1 MLVSEITRHL
11 KQRRDCSKPKP
22 KKQSN
27 QRKFS
32 QHLDIWLNRFDTVYN
47 AMKIIGF
54 TLLMNRIK
62 RKGYQ
67 CVGITCVILG
77 AIGATVPLLPT
88 VPFLLLA
95 LYCFGVSSPRF
106 QQWLLQHQR
115 LGPLAR
121 RLHHK
126 QGFTRAEKW
135 QSLTVIWLSM
145 GCVWYFMAQNTHWQ
159 YAIAALLLFETWFI
173 LRLKTYIVPNHPTKK
188 AP

>member
-1 MLVSEITRHL
+1 
-11 KQRRDCSKPKP
+11 
-22 KKQSN
+22 
-27 QRKFS
+27 
-32 QHLDIWLNRFDTVYN
+32 
-47 AMKIIGF
+47 
-54 TLLMNRIK
+54 MNRIK

-106 QQWLLQHQR
+106 QQWLLQHPR

-135 QSLTVIWLSM
+135 QSLTAIWLSM
-145 GCVWYFMAQNTHWQ
+145 GSGGISWHRIPTGNM
-159 YAIAALLLFETWFI
+159 
-173 LRLKTYIVPNHPTKK
+173 RLQHCCCLKLGLSC
-188 AP
+188 A

>member
-1 MLVSEITRHL
+1 M
-11 KQRRDCSKPKP
+11 
-22 KKQSN
+22 KKQSK

-32 QHLDIWLNRFDTVYN
+32 PGLDISFNHLN
-47 AMKIIGF
+47 
-54 TLLMNRIK
+54 TLYTARKRAGRSRRMNRIK

-95 LYCFGVSSPRF
+95 LYCFGVSSPPF
-106 QQWLLQHQR
+106 QQWLLQHKT
-115 LGPLAR
+115 LGPLAT
-121 RLHHK
+121 RLYRK

-135 QSLTVIWLSM
+135 QSLLVIWLSM
-145 GCVWYFMAQNTHWQ
+145 GGVWYFMAQSTHWQ

-173 LRLKTYIVPNHPTKK
+173 LRLKTYVVGDEAVKK